1 VRRLLIVLA
10 IPLLLLVGADLGLRL
25 VAQYLLGRELA
36 TSLNLSERPKVSL
49 HGFPFLLHLAKGSF
63 PTASAT
69 GSALRTQG
77 LTFQSF
83 QLTLND
89 VAFTP
94 GKLVSGSAAT
104 IRAASGRGIAT
115 VTGKQ
120 ATAALKDQGN
130 DVTVV
135 FVGGRVRLRSPLI
148 PVEVAGDLTLAG
160 SGTRLDF
167 HPSDARL
174 PVTVSVPLP
183 AFVEGAR
190 FTNVGVVG
198 STAVLSFTLDHPSIQ
213 IGG

>member
-1 VRRLLIVLA
+1 MRGPAIAGPLSLSVVPPDHVPSPSGETPSGRTAVRRLLIVLA

-104 IRAASGRGIAT
+104 IRAASGREIAT
-115 VTGKQ
+115 VTGEQ
-120 ATAALKDQGN
+120 
-130 DVTVV
+130 
-135 FVGGRVRLRSPLI
+135 
-148 PVEVAGDLTLAG
+148 
-160 SGTRLDF
+160 
-167 HPSDARL
+167 
-174 PVTVSVPLP
+174 
-183 AFVEGAR
+183 
-190 FTNVGVVG
+190 
-198 STAVLSFTLDHPSIQ
+198 
-213 IGG
+213 